1 MSTPIFQDMFPT
13 KLVKNQAQGQV
24 QIFKKEHGQKETLNT
39 RVIDETTLKIY
50 LPKKLVKTSTLPS
63 SSLSPPMI
71 LTSDVTISSISQDKD
86 IKKNK
91 VRLCFNTPTASYI
104 RSPRHWC
111 RISNCRTSGE
121 LCGLSMSI
129 FTCY

>member
-71 LTSDVTISSISQDKD
+71 LTSDVTISSISQDKG
-86 IKKNK
+86 IKN
-91 VRLCFNTPTASYI
+91 
-104 RSPRHWC
+104 
-111 RISNCRTSGE
+111 
-121 LCGLSMSI
+121 
-129 FTCY
+129 